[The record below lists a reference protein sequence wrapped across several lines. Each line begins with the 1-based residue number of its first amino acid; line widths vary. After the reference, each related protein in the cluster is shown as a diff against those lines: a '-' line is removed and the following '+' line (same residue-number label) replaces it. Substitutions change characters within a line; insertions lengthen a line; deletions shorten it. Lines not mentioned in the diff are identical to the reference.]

1 MNKTRLPTEFKMKVV
16 NFYEFLGI
24 YMLFIFLSSLLV
36 FIFDKKEIYN
46 YLFCLGTTS
55 IIIFVF
61 LNLINKVLKS
71 N

>member
-1 MNKTRLPTEFKMKVV
+1 MNKTRLPAEFKMKIV

-24 YMLFIFLSSLLV
+24 YMLFIFLSSILV

-46 YLFCLGTTS
+46 YLFYFGTTS
-55 IIIFVF
+55 IIVFVF
-61 LNLINKVLKS
+61 LNLINKILKS